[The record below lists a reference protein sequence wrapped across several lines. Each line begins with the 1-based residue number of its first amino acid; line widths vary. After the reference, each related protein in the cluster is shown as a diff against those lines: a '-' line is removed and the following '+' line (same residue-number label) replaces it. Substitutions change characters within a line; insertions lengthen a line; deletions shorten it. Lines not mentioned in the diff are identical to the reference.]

1 MGVQKCNKISAKV
14 AACFSFIVD
23 PTLPKLIFLCGND
36 PNFAQKKEL
45 FRRQNLSRLWKISLR
60 RLVGQDEEGK

>member
-1 MGVQKCNKISAKV
+1 MGVQKRNKISAKV

-36 PNFAQKKEL
+36 PNFAQKKFNKFLEE
-45 FRRQNLSRLWKISLR
+45 KI
-60 RLVGQDEEGK
+60 GQ